1 MQQREYWKYL
11 DRVELEVSVETSRDL
26 KTWLKMSSVPLRGP
40 GQRHQQMK
48 TVLSLVW
55 CGTWKVASRMSGMAA
70 QLTTTQY
77 LSQPCREVWLSSPD
91 TEEL

>member
-1 MQQREYWKYL
+1 
-11 DRVELEVSVETSRDL
+11 
-26 KTWLKMSSVPLRGP
+26 
-40 GQRHQQMK
+40 MK